1 VLLVIPIV
9 TPDQVQ
15 ARDWRFLRLWRS
27 AFVRGVATLA
37 GGQGLAIAIPI
48 LAAPVLGRLYTPSDY
63 GFLGTYIGIASIFGT
78 IGHLQYA
85 QAIVVQRTE
94 RRALGL
100 LAVSILASL
109 VTAVLSCFTV
119 VGLIDLLASHAALRP
134 IQPWL
139 WSVPL
144 VTLAVGISGGFAS
157 LANRRRD
164 YRFMSFVNVGSVIVG
179 TGIALVFG
187 YAGASAAGLLAGYVS
202 GQLIM
207 LVMYVW
213 RYFGTCLAVPRI
225 KGAEMLALARRQAS
239 FPLYSLPANVFRSI
253 ALAVPNFAI
262 PYMGAMDVAGQFS
275 RAQSLL
281 ALPINLIAMA
291 LAQVFQE
298 KAARERSRTGSSW
311 VSYNRLLAALMVAS
325 PAMFVVIALAA
336 PWLFVIYLGPQWEDT
351 GYIAQLL
358 APMMCL
364 RMIAGPLWPVFAIY
378 DANRQDFW
386 IALSQFL
393 ATLLLTVAVGALAFP
408 ALYQVVVY
416 GCVNAAISIVHIMQ
430 TYQLVRRDRQAAIR

>member
-1 VLLVIPIV
+1 
-9 TPDQVQ
+9 
-15 ARDWRFLRLWRS
+15 
-27 AFVRGVATLA
+27 VRGVATLA

-48 LAAPVLGRLYTPSDY
+48 LAAPILGRLYTPSDY
-63 GFLGTYIGIASIFGT
+63 GLLGTYMGIASTFGT

-100 LAVSILASL
+100 LAVSVLASL
-109 VTAVLSCFTV
+109 ATALLSCFIV
-119 VGLIDLLASHAALRP
+119 AGLIALLDSHAALRP

-144 VTLAVGISGGFAS
+144 VTLAVGVSGGFAS

-164 YRFMSFVNVGSVIVG
+164 YRFMSFVSVGSVVVG
-179 TGIALVFG
+179 TGVALVSG
-187 YAGASAAGLLAGYVS
+187 YAGAGAAGLLASYVS
-202 GQLIM
+202 GQLIV
-207 LVMYVW
+207 LVIYVW
-213 RYFGTCLAVPRI
+213 RYFGTCLAVCRI
-225 KGAEMLALARRQAS
+225 KGPEVLTLARCQAS
-239 FPLYSLPANVFRSI
+239 FPLYSLPANVLRSI
-253 ALAVPNFAI
+253 ALVVPNFAI

-298 KAARERSRTGSSW
+298 KAARERARSGSSW
-311 VSYNRLLAALMVAS
+311 VPYSRLLATLAITS
-325 PAMFVVIALAA
+325 PVMFAVIALTA
-336 PWLFVIYLGPQWEDT
+336 PWLFVIYLGPQWKDT

-386 IALSQFL
+386 IALLQFL
-393 ATLLLTVAVGALAFP
+393 ATLLLTVAVSALAFP
-408 ALYQVVVY
+408 VLCLVVVY
-416 GCVNAAISIVHIMQ
+416 GCVNAAISILHIMQ
-430 TYQLVRRDRQAAIR
+430 TYRLVRRDRQVVIR